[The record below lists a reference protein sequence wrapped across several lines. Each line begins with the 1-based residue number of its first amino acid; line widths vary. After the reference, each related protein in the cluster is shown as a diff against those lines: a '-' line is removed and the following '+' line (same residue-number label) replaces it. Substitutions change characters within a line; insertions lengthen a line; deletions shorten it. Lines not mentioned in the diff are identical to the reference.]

1 MRKSVSTGKYD
12 CKYKHLVNSVEV
24 EEQLT
29 TDPVI
34 IFDPAYVADT
44 KDNRVLLLHNPDKF
58 ERLNSE
64 IGYSYQITG
73 ANGVKKYESGEL
85 VDLSD
90 IDISNAL
97 IFMQFFDDAGTK
109 LTVTSDNYV
118 LFPTFKV
125 NVVLGVY
132 E

>member
-1 MRKSVSTGKYD
+1 MDDVSTGKYD
-12 CKYKHLVNSVEV
+12 CKYKHLVDSAEV
-24 EEQLT
+24 EAQLT
-29 TDPVI
+29 VDPVI

-97 IFMQFFDDAGTK
+97 IFLQFYDDAGTK
-109 LTVTSDNYV
+109 LTVTSDNYAF
-118 LFPTFKV
+118 FPTFKV
-125 NVVLGVY
+125 NVALGVY